1 MNTEELNTL
10 QKIHKAGKKE
20 FLEKGFKSASLR
32 NIVKEAGVTTGAFY
46 GYYKSKEDL
55 FDAIVGEAA
64 DIFMEQYRS
73 AQDAFAKLPAE
84 EQPENMGKISG
95 ACMEWMVSHIYAY
108 KDEFKL
114 LICCAEGTKYENMIH
129 EMVEIETKAT
139 HDFMDVLRSLGFEVK
154 EIDPQLEHIIISGMF
169 TGFFEMIV
177 HDMPQERAMEYVKE
191 LQAFHTA
198 GWSEIM
204 GLKVN

>member
-1 MNTEELNTL
+1 MNTEESNTL
-10 QKIHKAGKKE
+10 QKIHRAGKKE

-32 NIVKEAGVTTGAFY
+32 SIVKEAGVTTGAFY
-46 GYYKSKEDL
+46 GYYKSKEAL

-64 DIFMEQYRS
+64 DALMERYRS
-73 AQDAFAKLPAE
+73 AQSTFAELPAE

-95 ACMEWMVSHIYAY
+95 ACMEWMVGHIYDH
-108 KDEFKL
+108 KDEFRL
-114 LICCAEGTKYENMIH
+114 LICCSEGTKYENMIH

-139 HDFMDVLRSLGFEVK
+139 HDFMNVLRSLGYNVK
-154 EIDPQLEHIIISGMF
+154 YIDPQLEHIIISGMF

-177 HDMPQERAMEYVKE
+177 HDMPQERAMEYIKE

-204 GLKVN
+204 GL